1 MKRIFM
7 IFLICMIYIGN
18 VFAREVWV
26 SGESAAIT
34 LRYEGIYVTGTYVV
48 TQDGSHY
55 DPSANW
61 NIVKGDLII
70 AVNNQRVSSI
80 EELYTSIT
88 TIDSDNNEISVK
100 ILRSGN
106 LIDGTL
112 QVYKKNEFPILG
124 LYLKDKITGI
134 GTITYF
140 DESKKTFGTLGHSL
154 MNHEEGHVSIRGGTL
169 YAIPILSIRKSSRG
183 GIGEKIADTASL
195 TYLGAVMS
203 NTIYGVYGNYSNKS
217 LGARVMETAPI
228 SEVHIGSAH
237 ILTVLEGKKVEQF
250 EIEIDRVNV
259 QNQQDIKGIHFVIK
273 DKRLVEKTGGIVQ
286 GMSGSPIIQN
296 GKLIGAVTHVIV
308 SSPLEGY
315 GVYIEFML
323 KESDK
328 VS

>member
-7 IFLICMIYIGN
+7 IFLFCFIYIGN
-18 VFAREVWV
+18 VCAREVWV
-26 SGESAAIT
+26 SGESVAIT
-34 LRYEGIYVTGTYVV
+34 LQYDGIYVTGTYVV
-48 TQDGSHY
+48 TQGGSRY
-55 DPSANW
+55 DPSANR
-61 NIVKGDLII
+61 NIVKGDLITS
-70 AVNNQRVSSI
+70 VNNQRVSSI
-80 EELYTSIT
+80 EELYASIT
-88 TIDSDNNEISVK
+88 SLSKDINEIPVK
-100 ILRSGN
+100 ILRNGN
-106 LIDGTL
+106 LVDCTL
-112 QVYKKNEFPILG
+112 QVYKKNEYPVLG

-154 MNHEEGHVSIRGGTL
+154 MNNEEGNISIHGGTL

-217 LGARVMETAPI
+217 SGARLMETAPI
-228 SEVHIGSAH
+228 SEVKIGTAH
-237 ILTVLEGKKVEQF
+237 ILTVLEGKRVEQF

-259 QNQQDIKGIHFVIK
+259 QSQQDIKGIHFVIK

-286 GMSGSPIIQN
+286 GMSGSPIIQD
-296 GKLIGAVTHVIV
+296 GKLIGAVTHVVV

-328 VS
+328 IS